1 MIWIEARLQR
11 DGLEKSV
18 FMHNITFQSHALYPQ
33 LGGADVFLDRPHFV
47 GNKPKLIL
55 YCIGLMPPKDILIR
69 SSLYQ

>member
-33 LGGADVFLDRPHFV
+33 LRFALLHQRYD
-47 GNKPKLIL
+47 
-55 YCIGLMPPKDILIR
+55 Y
-69 SSLYQ
+69 